1 MIDDKSS
8 SYFYWEVMS
17 LDCPMI
23 GHVVRETEDK
33 IVVFGLGDDRYDI
46 LKTEIQSD
54 RGMRITIGLPL
65 YELARRYKRSR
76 REPLPKDR
84 KDDGAY
90 RLSEGEKERLKMSSL
105 NYKSVVTM
113 DKEHVGHIIGET
125 ENKIVVFGHY
135 MYRFDIPKSE
145 IHSIN
150 AKNVVTLRMRYD
162 EVFRYGVERNARLP
176 GSRVSM
182 RPQGR

>member
-1 MIDDKSS
+1 MGGES
-8 SYFYWEVMS
+8 SYFYREVMS

-54 RGMRITIGLPL
+54 SSVRIMIGLPL
-65 YELARRYKRSR
+65 YEIARRYKRSR
-76 REPLPKDR
+76 RESLPRSR
-84 KDDGAY
+84 KDPDDA
-90 RLSEGEKERLKMSSL
+90 RPLSSKGEEEQPAKSL
-105 NYKSVVTM
+105 SNKSVVTM
-113 DKEHVGHIIGET
+113 DKEHVGHIISET
-125 ENKIVVFGHY
+125 KDKIVVFGHY

-150 AKNVVTLRMRYD
+150 TKNIVVLRTRYD
-162 EVFRYGVERNARLP
+162 NVFRYGVDRNARLP
-176 GSRVSM
+176 SS
-182 RPQGR
+182 QF